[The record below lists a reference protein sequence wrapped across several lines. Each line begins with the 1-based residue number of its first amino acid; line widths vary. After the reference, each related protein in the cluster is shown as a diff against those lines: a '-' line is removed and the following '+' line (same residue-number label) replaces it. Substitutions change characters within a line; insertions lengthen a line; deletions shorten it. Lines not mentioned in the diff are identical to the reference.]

1 MIKAFC
7 NHVAIEKGLDPAG
20 SAGYFQDAI
29 VMEMPFPWKRDYAS
43 MALPA
48 EMMKLLELWMQRYRE
63 TGVYGHRPLLIAPDE
78 DYSKEGYRR
87 VIFYTRPQAPFAEF
101 TQTEYLV
108 PEAEMGALIWAW
120 YEAPETLSKYE
131 SCRQDTKAR
140 DILVCTHGAVEA
152 ACAKFGYPLYK
163 HLRENYTNE
172 NLRVW
177 RVSHFG
183 GHVFAPT
190 LMDMPKGDY
199 WAYVEIEQGEQIL
212 RREGAIHQL
221 YKHYRGWAGLEA
233 GFLQAAE
240 RECLMLEGWA
250 WQQTP
255 KTGRIL
261 AQEESE
267 NPQWAELEINGYRF
281 RVEQTNSIEL
291 IHTSNQDKTYTYP
304 QYTAK
309 LLETVS

>member
-20 SAGYFQDAI
+20 SAGHFEDAV
-29 VMEMPFPWKRDYAS
+29 VMERSFPWKRDYAS
-43 MALPA
+43 MGLPA

-63 TGVYGHRPLLIAPDE
+63 TGVYGHRPLFIAPDE

-87 VIFYTRPQAPFAEF
+87 VTFYTRPQMPFAEF

-131 SCRQDTKAR
+131 SYRQDANHR
-140 DILVCTHGAVEA
+140 DILVCTHGAVDA

-163 HLRENYTNE
+163 HLRQNCASE

-212 RREGAIHQL
+212 RREGDIRQL
-221 YKHYRGWAGLEA
+221 YKHYRGWAGFEM

-240 RECLMLEGWA
+240 SECLMLEGWE
-250 WQQTP
+250 WQQIP

-281 RVEQTNSIEL
+281 RVEQTASIEL
-291 IHTSNQDKTYTYP
+291 IHTSNQDKTYAYP